1 MRMKKNIAD
10 MIKVLGYI
18 HDRYVPY
25 VPTDVNG
32 NVMKPAVKIIITGD
46 QLTEQKADA
55 ALRSVENANTL
66 HGRLNGIVTAIADF
80 HCSMNFTDL
89 ILKEYYKTTSNADM
103 GTLHQLRNII
113 NRRDVSA
120 TALGDKYRASNTFIR
135 DVTNASIIAAAM
147 HYFSMENTKDTP
159 KTHPPPATFQ
169 SDLEKGNW
177 TPLKKVTDKGL
188 SASGNTKCYTSNKQ
202 VGTNTA

>member
-1 MRMKKNIAD
+1 
-10 MIKVLGYI
+10 
-18 HDRYVPY
+18 
-25 VPTDVNG
+25 
-32 NVMKPAVKIIITGD
+32 
-46 QLTEQKADA
+46 
-55 ALRSVENANTL
+55 
-66 HGRLNGIVTAIADF
+66 
-80 HCSMNFTDL
+80 
-89 ILKEYYKTTSNADM
+89 
-103 GTLHQLRNII
+103 
-113 NRRDVSA
+113 
-120 TALGDKYRASNTFIR
+120 
-135 DVTNASIIAAAM
+135 M